1 MAADDP
7 LKEFTFRELEAGP
20 RRDIARA
27 FTEFTGDMCAWMPDS
42 SERSECL
49 VKLLEARDAAL
60 RAAGK
65 MLR

>member
-1 MAADDP
+1 MTAADP

-20 RRDIARA
+20 RRDIAR
-27 FTEFTGDMCAWMPDS
+27 EFHQLVNDMCAWMPDS
-42 SERSECL
+42 PERGECL